1 MILPRMTVGNWLFWS
16 IMVWIGF
23 NFFWLKFVEPF
34 VPQWVGAI
42 CATLVATGLFIYGPR
57 EREEEEEE

>member
-1 MILPRMTVGNWLFWS
+1 MMLPRMTVGNWLFWS

-23 NFFWLKFVEPF
+23 NFFWLKFLERF

-42 CATLVATGLFIYGPR
+42 CATLVAIGLVIHGPR
-57 EREEEEEE
+57 ERQEEEEE